1 MDKKPFHIFSL
12 IVWVSSFAQKNK
24 KINKE
29 KNKEKKRKKKE
40 RKEKWWLEWIIQV
53 NVSTIVDAHLL
64 GQ

>member
-24 KINKE
+24 IKKKIK
-29 KNKEKKRKKKE
+29 KKKRKKKE